1 MKVLVCDDEEDHC
14 KEVERAIGD
23 AGQPD
28 IEVVSLVK
36 GALVGELEKLFD
48 NVKKCMDD
56 PKSYKLGD
64 QLSFDTA
71 DVVILD
77 NNLANLEIKGTR
89 LTAESIA
96 GYVRAFTAAPYIV
109 SLNKNPDVD
118 FDLRYLVGD
127 YATRADLALNDR
139 HLPNPSLWTG
149 KHADV
154 EEGFLPWYWPKLATV
169 ADRRREQ
176 IAFVKKHLTDSLFG
190 ALEIP
195 KEAVDVFSRPAKDPL
210 SPDAD
215 SDGVTDDGVPNDD
228 VTFLDFFVARDR
240 SLPVKKDR
248 KKLTVE
254 AKAGNETIRELIS
267 RVVAAEI
274 DLWFR
279 RDIVGPQEALVDV
292 PHLLMRM
299 PFLLGGNVGNLEAW
313 KEAVVAEVAPFGMDQ
328 ELFDQFLKSAL
339 FKHDIWTRPG
349 CFWWPKL
356 RDTEKLNELF
366 TASESEWADAVFCED
381 ISDFV
386 IRETPEGTAPKE
398 FVAEF
403 DSPWDRRHVKQVT
416 NFKYSP
422 KSRFAV

>member
-1 MKVLVCDDEEDHC
+1 MKVLVCDDFKDRCEEI
-14 KEVERAIGD
+14 VAAIGD
-23 AGQPD
+23 ADQAGTD
-28 IEVVSLVK
+28 VDSLVETD
-36 GALVGELEKLFD
+36 LTNELDNLFENVKACLRDPNGYKVANIASFD
-48 NVKKCMDD
+48 N
-56 PKSYKLGD
+56 
-64 QLSFDTA
+64 A

-96 GYVRAFTAAPYIV
+96 GYVRAFTAAPYVV

-127 YATRADLALNDR
+127 YATRADLALNTN
-139 HLPNPSLWTG
+139 HLANPALWTG
-149 KHADV
+149 NPADAKD
-154 EEGFLPWYWPKLATV
+154 GFLPWYWPNLVTV

-176 IAFVKKHLTDSLFG
+176 IAFVEEHLTDSLFG

-195 KEAVDVFSRPAKDPL
+195 KEAVDVFSRHAKDPL